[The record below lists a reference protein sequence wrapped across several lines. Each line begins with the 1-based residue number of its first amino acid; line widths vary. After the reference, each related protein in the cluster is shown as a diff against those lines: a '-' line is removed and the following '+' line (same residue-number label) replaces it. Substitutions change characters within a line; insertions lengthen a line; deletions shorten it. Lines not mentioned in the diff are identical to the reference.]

1 MKVKLMFI
9 LSVLATFLLSSCTYN
24 EQPPLINAPKVYVVS
39 ESMAVEKEQ
48 QKTFVVE
55 GENPLIWAQETSE
68 KRNELN
74 KIRALR
80 NDKDEQEEF
89 SYESAYKNVRR
100 VIDEELVVG
109 YKKELDN
116 PDFKEVE

>member
-1 MKVKLMFI
+1 MFI
-9 LSVLATFLLSSCTYN
+9 LSVLAIFLLSSCAY
-24 EQPPLINAPKVYVVS
+24 EQQPVISAPKVYVVH

-55 GENPLIWAQETSE
+55 GENPLIWAQKTSE

-80 NDKDEQEEF
+80 DDKDEQEEF
-89 SYESAYKNVRR
+89 SYESTYKNVRR
-100 VIDEELVVG
+100 IVDNEMIVG
-109 YKKELDN
+109 YVKELDN
-116 PDFKEVE
+116 PEFKEVN

>member
-9 LSVLATFLLSSCTYN
+9 LSVLAIFLLSSCAY
-24 EQPPLINAPKVYVVS
+24 EQPIPAAPKVYVVD
-39 ESMAVEKEQ
+39 ESMEAEKGQ
-48 QKTFVVE
+48 TKTFVVE
-55 GENPLIWAQETSE
+55 ENNLLALNTETQE

-80 NDKDEQEEF
+80 EDKDEQEEF
-89 SYESAYKNVRR
+89 SYESAYNNVRR
-100 VIDEELVVG
+100 IIDDELVVG

-116 PDFKEVE
+116 PEFKEVE